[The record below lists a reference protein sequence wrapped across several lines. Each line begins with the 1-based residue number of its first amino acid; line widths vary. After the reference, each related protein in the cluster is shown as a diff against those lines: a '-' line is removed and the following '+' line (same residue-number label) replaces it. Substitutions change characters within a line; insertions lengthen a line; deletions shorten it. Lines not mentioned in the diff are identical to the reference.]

1 MRYTI
6 RYCSVFFDELIQIL
20 KENKINYRI
29 CEEGACKLVIFTLI
43 KCDCT
48 LELI

>member
-29 CEEGACKLVIFTLI
+29 CEEGTYKLVIFMII
-43 KCDCT
+43 KCACT